1 LTAFAPRP
9 IRIGERR
16 PKMPNL
22 IWILPLESHWIFPRS
37 DVTHLE
43 VEVNATLF
51 RCLHLARA
59 WLEASPEPTLEAQR
73 FRAQGK
79 LLVHTGGNDST
90 GAHPTRPF
98 NLDPSPEAID
108 RAAFH
113 VSRDSVW
120 FEVTTTHGEIFMT
133 PQVSFE
139 AIPSPATHD
148 APPDSTERTTHI
160 TLALEITIKHE
171 GEFDNRALE
180 ELIHNLDA
188 ALNGQRDSGSLA
200 PECVDGVTEFFVFRL
215 LGIQEEGNS

>member
-1 LTAFAPRP
+1 
-9 IRIGERR
+9 
-16 PKMPNL
+16 MPNL
-22 IWILPLESHWIFPRS
+22 IWILPLESHWIFPHS

-43 VEVNATLF
+43 VEVNAMLI
-51 RCLHLARA
+51 RCLQLGQA
-59 WLEASPEPTLEAQR
+59 WLRVCPEPTLETQG

-79 LLVHTGGNDST
+79 LLVQSGSNDPT

-108 RAAFH
+108 RAAFR

-120 FEVTTTHGEIFMT
+120 FEVTTTHGEIFIT

-139 AIPSPATHD
+139 AIPSPAIHESPTSD
-148 APPDSTERTTHI
+148 TKRTTHV

-171 GEFDNRALE
+171 GEFDKQALE
-180 ELIHNLDA
+180 ELITNLDA
-188 ALNGQRDSGSLA
+188 ALNGQKDSGSLA

-215 LGIQEEGNS
+215 LGIQEEGKP